1 VVVMSLL
8 KVELAAIAAGLGA
21 VALLRAVGA

>member
-1 VVVMSLL
+1 MSLL